1 MFLKSYF
8 IVRECTDLSKELSD
22 RENEY
27 LQNLK
32 KHKIDKIDIENDK
45 ELQTINTLR
54 SKVQLRLN
62 EKGAIAANLA
72 TDFDRII
79 KKLDTDILDFENELK
94 LGGVFDNPLLKG
106 AEPGTDVAIHP
117 SVGNN
122 DIILGRV
129 VSFNMETRYYDITDI
144 DDTSRRYHL
153 YESQV
158 YFLDVAELYKKLS
171 KGDEIYAVY
180 PDTTSFYPAVVVQ
193 GPKKSNTGDFTLSVQ
208 FQGDADETGIT
219 PVVTVPMHYV
229 IRPPR

>member
-1 MFLKSYF
+1 
-8 IVRECTDLSKELSD
+8 
-22 RENEY
+22 
-27 LQNLK
+27 
-32 KHKIDKIDIENDK
+32 
-45 ELQTINTLR
+45 
-54 SKVQLRLN
+54 
-62 EKGAIAANLA
+62 
-72 TDFDRII
+72 
-79 KKLDTDILDFENELK
+79 
-94 LGGVFDNPLLKG
+94 
-106 AEPGTDVAIHP
+106 
-117 SVGNN
+117 
-122 DIILGRV
+122 
-129 VSFNMETRYYDITDI
+129 MESRYYDITDI

-193 GPKKSNTGDFTLSVQ
+193 GPKKSNTGDFTISVQ

>member
-1 MFLKSYF
+1 MTL
-8 IVRECTDLSKELSD
+8 IRECTDLSKELSD

-32 KHKIDKIDIENDK
+32 KHKIDKIDTDKDK
-45 ELQTINTLR
+45 ELQIINTLR
-54 SKVQLRLN
+54 SKIQLRLK
-62 EKGAIAANLA
+62 EKGAIAANLT

-79 KKLDTDILDFENELK
+79 KKLDTDILEFENELK
-94 LGGVFDNPLLKG
+94 EGGVFDNPLLKG

-129 VSFNMETRYYDITDI
+129 VSFNMESRYYDITDI

-153 YESQV
+153 CESQV

-193 GPKKSNTGDFTLSVQ
+193 GPKKSNTGDLTISVQ

>member
-1 MFLKSYF
+1 MLF
-8 IVRECTDLSKELSD
+8 IILIRECTDLSKELSD

-32 KHKIDKIDIENDK
+32 KHKIDKIDTDKDK
-45 ELQTINTLR
+45 ELQIINTLR
-54 SKVQLRLN
+54 SKIQLRLK
-62 EKGAIAANLA
+62 EKGAIAANLT

-79 KKLDTDILDFENELK
+79 KKLDNDILEFENELK
-94 LGGVFDNPLLKG
+94 VGGVFDNPLLKG

-129 VSFNMETRYYDITDI
+129 VSFNMESRYYDITDI

-180 PDTTSFYPAVVVQ
+180 PDTTSFYPAIVVQ
-193 GPKKSNTGDFTLSVQ
+193 GPKKSNTGDFTISVQ

>member
-1 MFLKSYF
+1 MLF
-8 IVRECTDLSKELSD
+8 IILIRECTDLSKELSD

-32 KHKIDKIDIENDK
+32 KHKIDKIDTDKDK
-45 ELQTINTLR
+45 ELQIINTLR
-54 SKVQLRLN
+54 SKIQLRLK
-62 EKGAIAANLA
+62 EKGAIAANLT

-79 KKLDTDILDFENELK
+79 KKLDNDILEFENELK
-94 LGGVFDNPLLKG
+94 VGGVFDNPLLKG

-129 VSFNMETRYYDITDI
+129 ISFNVETRFYEITDI

-153 YESQV
+153 FESQV
-158 YFLDVAELYKKLS
+158 YFIDVAEVYKKLS
-171 KGDEIYAVY
+171 KSDEIYAVY

-193 GPKKSNTGDFTLSVQ
+193 GPKKAVTGEPTVTVQ
-208 FQGDADETGIT
+208 FQGDANEHGVT
-219 PVVTVPMHYV
+219 PIVIVPLHHI

>member
-1 MFLKSYF
+1 MLF
-8 IVRECTDLSKELSD
+8 IILIRECTDLSKELSD

-32 KHKIDKIDIENDK
+32 KHKIDKIDTDKDK
-45 ELQTINTLR
+45 ELQIINTLR
-54 SKVQLRLN
+54 SKIQLRLK
-62 EKGAIAANLA
+62 EKGAIAANLT

-79 KKLDTDILDFENELK
+79 KKLDNDILEFENELK
-94 LGGVFDNPLLKG
+94 VGGVFDNPLLKG

-129 VSFNMETRYYDITDI
+129 VSFNMESRYYDITDI

-193 GPKKSNTGDFTLSVQ
+193 GPKKSNTGDFTISVH